1 MFKYLINDQ
10 EVTFNS
16 EEERL
21 KGIAEAEA
29 NDYSIELLEEPEFE
43 TSDAPDSAFSQIMQG
58 ELPEDFITDPA
69 ESADAVSETVA
80 QEDTELLLDDGS
92 TELPSGENY
101 NIDGKPV
108 TKKEYE
114 AYDAEVKADK
124 PLELTISEEDFTAN
138 EKKWEEEFKKGELPP
153 PPDWDLAGRTWTGL
167 KETTKEIGALA
178 TTLPSYL
185 NQFIGAVDRAVFM
198 DDAEK
203 EVFDS
208 LDPKV
213 RAAILNVRT
222 PGILGN
228 LPGSQ
233 NLANQGLLYYEEAS
247 KEIEKV
253 RSNMVQ
259 FETTIGEE
267 YARGNFVE
275 ATARTISDAIISL
288 PTMAQAMIPYVGIAS
303 IVLSQGSKANMEAQ
317 KEGKLLDLKTMAY
330 SGVIGASEGLLELV
344 SKKIGRGMFRSLTGK
359 SRPVIKQAVKDV
371 FLKVAKDYNKEGLSE
386 EGTFIIN
393 SIAEKI
399 YLGSEKEAIDYFK
412 EGLDTYLIGGMSGG
426 GVSSVGSSANVY
438 NQIIDG
444 RKIKAQLNETGY
456 TDLSNAYKTTEVPDG
471 LVNLSLNPSVQAFLN
486 KELDVK
492 LKKGDI
498 TVEESNNIKRNFADT
513 QGAAKA
519 VNASTISD
527 TNAGEA
533 VELLTERNKLER
545 EIKTIGDK
553 SLSGPQQLRVETINT
568 LINKLAGQG
577 VLEAKTKKADAILK
591 QLGGKGV
598 VEVGNEKQ
606 MAAKFDQINKEDQKL
621 HDDAQQKAIE
631 AGEKTFKVG
640 ETEFSVDSQYKSN
653 AQEFGGYGTYVPR
666 LDGTAEVIINKAVAF
681 EDGMVNTA
689 AHEVLHYA
697 LRETL
702 KSTVAQKKTGT
713 ALLDFVNSIEATE
726 DIKDNEFTRRLKQ
739 YKDDARITE
748 GDTQEEVL
756 TLLSE
761 AMLDGKLKFN
771 ENMSTK
777 LLDFGRRLLSSM
789 GFTSVKFNTGKDVF
803 NFIKDY
809 NRSIEKGKLDKGL
822 AGSLKKGIKGKLTD
836 STIKDQP
843 KKKQS
848 AKPSLTTNKVD
859 TALAALE
866 EAEALRDED
875 FDNPTLAA
883 NVEKAEA
890 AYDQALIE
898 AENLEE
904 DAAIETVEEATK
916 EKIVRPKAD
925 KTKRRYSLDADVKKE
940 IEPQIAEAQAL
951 NKELIAQE
959 KELNKKAIADIE
971 AIPDK
976 EVKRTEKDKRIAE
989 LKANPLRVSKSN
1001 ELNKLEREI
1010 SKELKTPIDKA
1021 VNLFTKLYYDKIS
1034 DNAKT
1039 AVTRDEFKESARA
1052 EITSITINEFK
1063 PKTINRQGESV
1074 VNDIEDIIF
1083 QRGGLRLRSLAER
1096 LGVVGKDQ
1104 GIARGA
1110 EALIKMADSS
1120 SDINFDKND
1129 KDSVRSEE
1137 KRKVSA
1143 LLASEARYNQAR
1155 EQVVDFWKENEGNT
1169 KVENFKKVPNLINNI
1184 LAEMFNVTE
1193 GTLTARSGN
1202 LNKADYAN
1210 AIKAF
1215 TEKQA
1220 VFTVKEG
1227 DTKKEVRVPVSEV
1240 STFQDGLN
1248 EKKSDNKDFSYKR
1261 EANESIAEALL
1272 RFLPQ
1277 TSADDYT
1284 YASGRK
1290 GRFSGKS
1297 TGLPKNLMGL
1307 AYKID
1312 GRKTTGIGNVERTA
1326 QKLTVEE
1333 IYDAIGAGF
1342 DADGNVVQKMGLSGK
1357 NKEGQTMLGLIKLLG
1372 RMVTNEISRTETDL
1386 DPMTKMDIA
1395 AGKNRMMFSLRKKK
1409 LVNALS
1415 SAAGVEVDISLSEK
1429 GVNNTRNLFKEIA
1442 SELGPKETVKYI
1454 VPLVSKGYGKLF
1466 YTKNG
1471 KPLFK
1476 PGRETPFKNR
1486 ADLFE
1491 ALGDEDF
1498 KKFQPRDREIEIE
1511 GENVILK
1518 ISFNQSA
1525 KNLEKFVNQIEG
1537 RKDFAKDQ
1545 RKGLNKIAK
1554 ILRSKLQEDF
1564 EGNKDAVA
1572 SVLQAMNSNV
1582 NALIRTAAIPELM
1595 ALEVNSTEYVYE
1607 HSKTASDTMVELA
1620 LLIFDSNTN
1629 INFDERFKEIME
1641 DFVVSII
1648 PASYDKVLNRVS
1660 RSNGPR
1666 EGDSKGDYTKPLI
1679 KSKNGIPARY
1689 TYSEFASKLIEEGM
1703 APMNL
1708 VPINKE
1714 ELKAH
1719 LNSVKSSKKLI
1730 DENTKLLPK
1739 NLRQEGI
1746 TNNQAI
1752 KNAENFDKAI
1762 TLGNSLDK
1770 PTRGISVWDFDDTLA
1785 TTKSN
1790 VLYTMPDGTKGKL
1803 DASRFAKEGDTFL
1816 ANGAEFDFSEFSKV
1830 MSGAKGPFFNKA
1842 VDRNK
1847 KFGNQDVYILTARPA
1862 NSANAIHEFLKG
1874 IGLDIPLANITGLAS
1889 SDPQAKANWVVGKFA
1904 EGYNDFYFAD
1914 DHVGNVAAVGDALS
1928 RLDDVRSKVELAK
1941 AVKYSKKIR
1950 REYST
1955 ILDKLRGGD
1964 VIEGNKVFSAEQQI
1978 DDVFDWVKSL
1988 DIPEKNQAKYKKAA
2002 LNFVAKSPTNFP
2014 VDAEI
2019 VGEAIRIAELKKLN
2033 VMDFSNPRD
2042 IIDKFAGEVKAK
2054 RLDPNKEKQFFN
2066 KKSLPEGVETFQIT
2080 TQRGGQQAVRRMLDT
2095 HWGEKTNPWCVT
2107 VQEKTYTEAEKKEL
2121 KINNP
2126 KYPIGTKD
2134 KMIGEEIMDKGV
2146 VIESANTA
2154 PTDFVGNLMPGWV
2167 EGPTTYAST
2176 NYLDQLIIDRETE
2189 QDFDEELAQAKAQ
2202 GYKVIEGS
2210 YDVDGDSFYVQMERN
2225 NDPKVNKVFKYT
2237 QYFKA
2242 IDPSLT
2248 QEEFN
2253 NGPAKGGTVYN
2264 PRIEATGP
2272 AELTSQSFQMWENYG
2287 KPINPDFVNEDT
2299 GAVEINDGGFEIAFK
2314 DGKLLALKNL
2324 GGTKQEWFDRMDHG
2338 TKDLA
2343 LKVPRDAKGKIIGNS
2358 TMMNTDSGRV
2368 FNKNYTIK
2376 YSKKIERE
2384 VDFLTNELSTKGE
2397 ALPGQSTNLD
2407 AQPKAV
2413 KDVINTLDVKS
2424 KVQQARVKSSL
2435 QLSKRFNEI
2444 IEEESG
2450 IEAFKEYQ
2458 SVKAAKKGAK
2468 KGKFKFFV
2476 PPSAEDFLGLLYT
2489 TLPKGKK
2496 GESAMAFYKEHLLD
2510 PYGKAVT
2517 GLRTGRITIAKN
2529 YKALKKELGIVPR
2542 ALKKNFKYE
2551 DENGNMKES
2560 LFTKEDAIRV
2570 YTWDAQGLD
2579 IPGLSNVDLP
2589 ILVNYVNS
2597 NPDLKAFADKLLG
2610 LNKNTEPKAPTES
2623 WPAGTITSDLLNTL
2637 NTDGRKQLL
2646 EVWQQNVDAIFTA
2659 TNLNKL
2665 EAAYG
2670 KPYVTALKDS
2680 LRRMRT
2686 GRNSTPT
2693 NNGVTDG
2700 IVRWL
2705 NAAVGNIM
2713 FLNRRSAVLQ
2723 LISFTNFINFE
2734 GNNLYQAGKAFANQ
2748 PQYWKDWVYLMNS
2761 DYLVDRRDG
2770 LKINVNEADIA
2781 TTAKENGFQGVL
2793 AKILQVGF
2801 IPTKMAD
2808 SAAIAT
2814 GGASFYRNRVNA
2826 LVKGGMSKAAAE
2838 KQAMQDFVATA
2849 EVSQQSSD
2857 PSKISK
2863 QQAEPI
2869 GRIILAFAN
2878 TPSQYARIIKRAAQ
2892 DLKNGRGDAKTHLSR
2907 IVYYGVL
2914 QNVVF
2919 NFLQQAMFAAMFG
2932 DDEDESEEDTAAKSA
2947 SNTKKAIKVANSMT
2961 DGILRGIGV
2970 AGAVVSVAKNLAI
2983 KLYERSQK
2991 TRNQNLAAT
3000 IKDEVMKIS
3009 PPISSKLS
3017 KAGKVG
3023 NAFEWGKK
3031 EIEFDEMSL
3040 KHPYVT
3046 AATNTVAALTG
3057 LPLDRAQGMA
3067 IDAVD
3072 IASDETETW
3081 MKPLIALGWPKWQL
3095 MSEEDTKAER
3105 EKAKERFKELEEQR
3119 DYDKLDPTEKRRK
3132 VLKDLSKK
3140 EQVDMLWNAGVSRTE
3155 IKGLSKEADRID
3167 KLMDIQNKE
3176 QFDKDME
3183 AISRGEGY
3191 RGSTVKDRQ
3200 DLKKKKRNTVRL
3212 WKKEGRF

>member
-1 MFKYLINDQ
+1 MKC
-10 EVTFNS
+10 
-16 EEERL
+16 L
-21 KGIAEAEA
+21 KVE
-29 NDYSIELLEEPEFE
+29 
-43 TSDAPDSAFSQIMQG
+43 
-58 ELPEDFITDPA
+58 EDFIQDPA

-114 AYDAEVKADK
+114 IYDAEVKADK

-167 KETTKEIGALA
+167 KEATKEVGVLA
-178 TTLPSYL
+178 TTLPTYL

-344 SKKIGRGMFRSLTGK
+344 SKKIGGGMFRSLTGK

-444 RKIKAQLNETGY
+444 RKIKAQLNETDY

-568 LINKLAGQG
+568 LINKLVGQG

-606 MAAKFDQINKEDQKL
+606 MAAKVDQINKEDQKL

-848 AKPSLTTNKVD
+848 ARPSLTTNKVD

-976 EVKRTEKDKRIAE
+976 EVKRTEKDRRIAE
-989 LKANPLRVSKSN
+989 LKTNPLRVSKSN

-1120 SDINFDKND
+1120 SDINFDEND

-1169 KVENFKKVPNLINNI
+1169 KVENFKKLPNLINNI

-1240 STFQDGLN
+1240 SAFQDGLN
-1248 EKKSDNKDFSYKR
+1248 EKKADNKDFSYKR

-1395 AGKNRMMFSLRKKK
+1395 AGKNRMMFSLKIERGLKQG
-1409 LVNALS
+1409 LGIEVNT
-1415 SAAGVEVDISLSEK
+1415 DLSE
-1429 GVNNTRNLFKEIA
+1429 GNLNNTRNLFKDISE
-1442 SELGPKETVKYI
+1442 ELGSQGTVDYL
-1454 VPLVSKGYGKLF
+1454 VPLISRGYGTY

-1471 KPLFK
+1471 KVFFE
-1476 PGRETPFKNR
+1476 PGRFSIFKNR
-1486 ADLFE
+1486 
-1491 ALGDEDF
+1491 EDF
-1498 KKFQPRDREIEIE
+1498 FSNIDIDDFKDFKSGDRKV
-1511 GENVILK
+1511 VINDTDITLK
-1518 ISFNQSA
+1518 INFDQNA
-1525 KNLEKFVNQIEG
+1525 KNLNKFADQITE
-1537 RKDFAKDQ
+1537 RQEFAKDQ

-1554 ILRSKLQEDF
+1554 ILKSKLEDDF

-1572 SVLQAMNSNV
+1572 SVLQTMNSNV
-1582 NALIRTAAIPELM
+1582 DGLIRTAAIPEFM
-1595 ALEVNSTEYVYE
+1595 FLETNETSYVYE
-1607 HSKTASDTMVELA
+1607 HSKTASDTLVELSQ
-1620 LLIFDSNTN
+1620 LIFSTDSKVD
-1629 INFDERFKEIME
+1629 FDKEFNEIMS

-1648 PASYDKVLNRVS
+1648 PKSYDNMLNEVFK
-1660 RSNGPR
+1660 SNGPR
-1666 EGDSKGDYTKPLI
+1666 EGDSKSNYAKPLI
-1679 KSKNGIPARY
+1679 KSKDGIPVRY
-1689 TYSEFASKLIEEGM
+1689 TDQAFTSLLLKNGM
-1703 APMNL
+1703 SPMNV
-1708 VPINKE
+1708 VPITKE
-1714 ELKAH
+1714 GLQDH
-1719 LNSVKSSKKLI
+1719 LSSVKSSKKLI
-1730 DENTKLLPK
+1730 KENTKLLPK

-1762 TLGNSLDK
+1762 NLGNSLDK

-1874 IGLDIPLANITGLAS
+1874 IGLDIPLSNITGLAS
-1889 SDPQAKANWVVGKFA
+1889 SDPQAKANWVVSKFA

-1950 REYST
+1950 REYSA
-1955 ILDKLRGGD
+1955 ILLKTRGDLVVGN
-1964 VIEGNKVFSAEQQI
+1964 VLSSPEGQI
-1978 DDVFDWVKSL
+1978 DAVFDWAKTL
-1988 DIPEKNQAKYKKAA
+1988 DIPEKNIAKYKRAA
-2002 LNFVAKSPTNFP
+2002 LNFIAKSDTNFP
-2014 VDAEI
+2014 MDIEI
-2019 VGEAIRIAELKKLN
+2019 VDQAMRIVEAKKLDA
-2033 VMDFSNPRD
+2033 MSFTNPRD
-2042 IIDKFAGEVKAK
+2042 IIEDFADGIKER

-2066 KKSLPEGVETFQIT
+2066 KKSLPEGVETFQIMPT
-2080 TQRGGQQAVRRMLDT
+2080 RRGQRAVRRMLDT
-2095 HWGEKTNPWCVT
+2095 HWGKKTNPWCVT
-2107 VQEKTYTEAEKKEL
+2107 VQKNEYTPAEKKER
-2121 KINNP
+2121 KENP
-2126 KYPIGTKD
+2126 PGIAIGT
-2134 KMIGEEIMDKGV
+2134 EIAIKYEAIINAGV
-2146 VIESANTA
+2146 VESYITFDNLGNRVEDVMF
-2154 PTDFVGNLMPGWV
+2154 DFIGNLKPGWV
-2167 EGPTTYAST
+2167 AGKADHDST
-2176 NYLDQLIIDRETE
+2176 NPDDKLIIDRDLEE
-2189 QDFDEELAQAKAQ
+2189 DFNEELAQAKAQ
-2202 GYKVIEGS
+2202 GWEEVNGS
-2210 YDVDGDSFYVQMERN
+2210 YDNSMGNFWIQLQRN
-2225 NDPKVNKVFKYT
+2225 NDPEVNKVHKYVSYYKTKNPNMT
-2237 QYFKA
+2237 QK
-2242 IDPSLT
+2242 
-2248 QEEFN
+2248 EFD
-2253 NGPAKGGTVYN
+2253 NGPAKGGAVKN
-2264 PRIEATGP
+2264 PEIYATGP
-2272 AELTSQSFQMWENYG
+2272 IELTSGSFNMWENYG
-2287 KPINPDFVNEDT
+2287 KPLFTENVNEDT
-2299 GAVEINDGGFEIAFK
+2299 GAVEIDDGGFEIAFK

-2324 GGTKQEWFDRMDHG
+2324 GGSKQQWFDRMDKG

-2343 LKVPRDAKGKIIGNS
+2343 LKVPRNAQGKIDGKS

-2368 FNKNYTIK
+2368 FSRNYTTK
-2376 YSKKIERE
+2376 YSKRLDKEIN
-2384 VDFLTNELSTKGE
+2384 FLTNELSTKGE

-2424 KVQQARVKSSL
+2424 KVQQARVKFSL
-2435 QLSKRFNEI
+2435 DLNKRFNQI
-2444 IEEESG
+2444 IEEDTG

-2468 KGKFKFFV
+2468 KGKFKFFI

-2542 ALKKNFKYE
+2542 TLKKNFKYE

-2610 LNKNTEPKAPTES
+2610 LNKNTEPKAPAES

-2646 EVWQQNVDAIFTA
+2646 EVWQQNVDAIFTP

-2801 IPTKMAD
+2801 TPTKYAD
-2808 SAAIAT
+2808 SVAIAT

-2932 DDEDESEEDTAAKSA
+2932 DDEDESEEATAAKSVN
-2947 SNTKKAIKVANSMT
+2947 NTKKAIKVANSMT

-3105 EKAKERFKELEEQR
+3105 EEAKERFKGLKEDKE
-3119 DYDKLDPTEKRRK
+3119 YDQLNPTEKRRK
-3132 VLKDLSKK
+3132 ALKDLSKK

-3167 KLMDIQNKE
+3167 KLMDIQNKK

-3183 AISRGEGY
+3183 AISRGEEIGEP
-3191 RGSTVKDRQ
+3191 VKIEKPKKE
-3200 DLKKKKRNTVRL
+3200 KKKYSPAMEKRRKVLKDLSKQEQVDSL
-3212 WKKEGRF
+3212 WNRGLSKSEIRELTSEESRINKIIELQNKKRKNSLK

>member
-1 MFKYLINDQ
+1 MSKYVYIIGEETVEFDTEQ
-10 EVTFNS
+10 EMLEQVALA
-16 EEERL
+16 EE
-21 KGIAEAEA
+21 KGLYVEPVSDPEDGDTAEVSKA
-29 NDYSIELLEEPEFE
+29 PE
-43 TSDAPDSAFSQIMQG
+43 SAFSQVISG
-58 ELPEDFITDPA
+58 EVPEVEEDFTQDPV
-69 ESADAVSETVA
+69 ESADAVSKTVA

-92 TELPSGENY
+92 TELPSGEDY
-101 NIDGKPV
+101 SIDGKPV

-114 AYDAEVKADK
+114 IYDAEVKADK
-124 PLELTISEEDFTAN
+124 PLELTLSEEDFTAN

-178 TTLPSYL
+178 TTLPTYL

-317 KEGKLLDLKTMAY
+317 EEGKLLDLKTMAY

-344 SKKIGRGMFRSLTGK
+344 SKKIGGGMFRSLTGK

-444 RKIKAQLNETGY
+444 RKIKAQLNETDY

-498 TVEESNNIKRNFADT
+498 TIEESNNIKRNFADT

-533 VELLTERNKLER
+533 VELLTEKTRLEAD
-545 EIKTIGDK
+545 IKTIGDK
-553 SLSGPQQLRVETINT
+553 SLSGPQQLRVDTIKT
-568 LINKLAGQG
+568 LLKKLAGQG
-577 VLEAKTKKADAILK
+577 VLDAKTKKADAILK

-713 ALLDFVNSIEATE
+713 ALLDFVNSIETTE

-771 ENMSTK
+771 ETMSTK

-789 GFTSVKFNTGKDVF
+789 GFASVEFNTGKDVF

-809 NRSIEKGKLDKGL
+809 NRSINKGKLDKGL
-822 AGSLKKGIKGKLTD
+822 AGSLKKGIKGRLTD

-848 AKPSLTTNKVD
+848 VKPSLITNKVD

-904 DAAIETVEEATK
+904 DAAVDVAEEATK

-989 LKANPLRVSKSN
+989 LKTNPLRVSKSN

-1096 LGVVGKDQ
+1096 LGVVGRDQ
-1104 GIARGA
+1104 GVARGA

-1120 SDINFDKND
+1120 SDINFDEND
-1129 KDSVRSEE
+1129 KDSVKSEE

-1184 LAEMFNVTE
+1184 LSEMFNVTE

-1240 STFQDGLN
+1240 SAFQDGLN
-1248 EKKSDNKDFSYKR
+1248 EKKADNKDFSYKR

-1307 AYKID
+1307 AYKIE

-1326 QKLTVEE
+1326 QKLTIEE

-1357 NKEGQTMLGLIKLLG
+1357 NKEGQTMIGLIKLLG

-1395 AGKNRMMFSLRKKK
+1395 AGKNRQMFSKRKKK

-1415 SAAGVEVDISLSEK
+1415 SALGVDVDISLSEK
-1429 GVNNTRNLFKEIA
+1429 AVNNTRNLFKEIGN
-1442 SELGPKETVKYI
+1442 ELGPKETVKYI

-1491 ALGDEDF
+1491 VLGDEDF

-1525 KNLEKFVNQIEG
+1525 KNLEKFVNQIES

-1595 ALEVNSTEYVYE
+1595 ALEVNSTEYIYE

-1641 DFVVSII
+1641 DFIVSII
-1648 PASYDKVLNRVS
+1648 PAPYDKALNEVS

-1666 EGDSKGDYTKPLI
+1666 QGDSKGDYTKPLI

-1689 TYSEFASKLIEEGM
+1689 TYSEFVSKLIEKGL

-1719 LNSVKSSKKLI
+1719 FNSVKSSKKLI

-1752 KNAENFDKAI
+1752 ENAENFDKAI
-1762 TLGNSLDK
+1762 NLGNSLDK
-1770 PTRGISVWDFDDTLA
+1770 PTKGISVWDFDDTLA

-1830 MSGAKGPFFNKA
+1830 MNGDKGPFFNKA
-1842 VDRNK
+1842 VDRNR
-1847 KFGNQDVYILTARPA
+1847 KFGNKDVYILTARPA

-1941 AVKYSKKIR
+1941 AAKYSKKIR
-1950 REYST
+1950 REYSA
-1955 ILDKLRGGD
+1955 ILLKTRGDLVVGN
-1964 VIEGNKVFSAEQQI
+1964 VLSSPEGQI
-1978 DDVFDWVKSL
+1978 NAVFDWAKTL
-1988 DIPEKNQAKYKKAA
+1988 DIPEKNIAKYKRAA
-2002 LNFVAKSPTNFP
+2002 LNFIAKSDTNFP
-2014 VDAEI
+2014 MDIEI
-2019 VGEAIRIAELKKLN
+2019 VDQAMKIVEAKKLDA
-2033 VMDFSNPRD
+2033 MSFANPRT
-2042 IIDKFAGEVKAK
+2042 IIDEFADGVKEK

-2066 KKSLPEGVETFQIT
+2066 KKSLPEGVETFEIMPSPA
-2080 TQRGGQQAVRRMLDT
+2080 GQKAVRRMVDT

-2107 VQEKTYTEAEKKEL
+2107 AQEATYTAAEEKQRKE
-2121 KINNP
+2121 NNP
-2126 KYPIGTKD
+2126 RFPIGVIDQVLREVLIENGVTNYEAHPLDKD
-2134 KMIGEEIMDKGV
+2134 SDYQ
-2146 VIESANTA
+2146 
-2154 PTDFVGNLMPGWV
+2154 DFLGNLKPGWIEV
-2167 EGPTTYAST
+2167 ERKDAIRPFNEDDIIMLDADNQKDYDEFLAMYTKMGYRIVEDLTYEGQPEFLFRMHR
-2176 NYLDQLIIDRETE
+2176 NDNPET
-2189 QDFDEELAQAKAQ
+2189 D
-2202 GYKVIEGS
+2202 KVIKTTRV
-2210 YDVDGDSFYVQMERN
+2210 YQLK
-2225 NDPKVNKVFKYT
+2225 DPNMT
-2237 QYFKA
+2237 L
-2242 IDPSLT
+2242 D
-2248 QEEFN
+2248 EFMK
-2253 NGPAKGGTVYN
+2253 GPAKGGTVFN
-2264 PRIEATGP
+2264 PEIEPTGP
-2272 AELTSQSFQMWENYG
+2272 AELSGQSSALWKDYA
-2287 KPINPDFVNEDT
+2287 VNTTDA
-2299 GAVEINDGGFEIAFK
+2299 GYEIAFK
-2314 DGKLLALKNL
+2314 DGKLLGLKNL
-2324 GGTKQEWFDRMDHG
+2324 GGLKQQWFDRMDNA

-2343 LKVPRDAKGKIIGNS
+2343 LKVPRDGYGKINGAS
-2358 TMMNTDSGRV
+2358 TMMKTDTGRV
-2368 FNKNYTIK
+2368 YSAVTPKAK
-2376 YSKKIERE
+2376 YSKRLDKEIN
-2384 VDFLTNELSTKGE
+2384 FLTNELSTKGE
-2397 ALPGQSTNLD
+2397 ALQGQSTNLE
-2407 AQPKAV
+2407 AQLKAV
-2413 KDVINTLDVKS
+2413 KDVINTLDIKS

-2542 ALKKNFKYE
+2542 TLKKNFKYE

-2570 YTWDAQGLD
+2570 YTWDAQGFD

-2610 LNKNTEPKAPTES
+2610 LNKNVDPKAPTES

-2646 EVWQQNVDAIFTA
+2646 EVWQQNVDAIFTS

-2793 AKILQVGF
+2793 AKILQLGF

-2826 LVKGGMSKAAAE
+2826 LIKGGMSKAAAE
-2838 KQAMQDFVATA
+2838 KQAMQDFITTA

-2907 IVYYGVL
+2907 IVYYGAL

-2919 NFLQQAMFAAMFG
+2919 NFLQQAMFAAMMG

-2947 SNTKKAIKVANSMT
+2947 NKTKKAIKVANSMT

-3095 MSEEDTKAER
+3095 MSEEATEKER
-3105 EKAKERFKELEEQR
+3105 EEKKERFKDLEKDKEFQKLNPLEQ
-3119 DYDKLDPTEKRRK
+3119 RRK
-3132 VLKDLSKK
+3132 VLKDLKK
-3140 EQVDMLWNAGVSRTE
+3140 DQQIDSLWNM
-3155 IKGLSKEADRID
+3155 GLSKTEIR
-3167 KLMDIQNKE
+3167 K
-3176 QFDKDME
+3176 
-3183 AISRGEGY
+3183 
-3191 RGSTVKDRQ
+3191 
-3200 DLKKKKRNTVRL
+3200 LKKEDDRVDKIISLQDKRDFFKDL
-3212 WKKEGRF
+3212 EAEESQKEKRKNSLK

>member
-29 NDYSIELLEEPEFE
+29 NDYSIELLEEPEFK
-43 TSDAPDSAFSQIMQG
+43 TSDAPESAFSQVISG
-58 ELPEDFITDPA
+58 EVPEVEEDFIQDPA
-69 ESADAVSETVA
+69 KSADAVSETVA
-80 QEDTELLLDDGS
+80 QKDTELLSDDGS

-114 AYDAEVKADK
+114 TYDAEVKADK
-124 PLELTISEEDFTAN
+124 PLELTLSAEEMEANDEYWEKREKSLLMQQAAEMEFSEKLKVDWYKGNLTLGEMLSSIPETLYTFGAAPQNFIADTFDIPSLKATPDTFKEAYNIENSVLNYYIEEQEKLGEVQAAYNEANYSTTGISANFSKGNYEDGFKQLASGLIESAPVSLAMMAGGAVATTGQLVAGSTVAFTGPELRKQREENPEQSELATMAKSLGLAAAESVFSSVGTGTIGKVYKDIILKEGT
-138 EKKWEEEFKKGELPP
+138 KKG
-153 PPDWDLAGRTWTGL
+153 
-167 KETTKEIGALA
+167 
-178 TTLPSYL
+178 S
-185 NQFIGAVDRAVFM
+185 
-198 DDAEK
+198 
-203 EVFDS
+203 
-208 LDPKV
+208 
-213 RAAILNVRT
+213 
-222 PGILGN
+222 
-228 LPGSQ
+228 
-233 NLANQGLLYYEEAS
+233 
-247 KEIEKV
+247 
-253 RSNMVQ
+253 
-259 FETTIGEE
+259 
-267 YARGNFVE
+267 
-275 ATARTISDAIISL
+275 
-288 PTMAQAMIPYVGIAS
+288 
-303 IVLSQGSKANMEAQ
+303 
-317 KEGKLLDLKTMAY
+317 
-330 SGVIGASEGLLELV
+330 VI
-344 SKKIGRGMFRSLTGK
+344 
-359 SRPVIKQAVKDV
+359 
-371 FLKVAKDYNKEGLSE
+371 
-386 EGTFIIN
+386 
-393 SIAEKI
+393 
-399 YLGSEKEAIDYFK
+399 FK
-412 EGLDTYLIGGMSGG
+412 EGLVKMYQTALTKYGAPISMVGEGVEEVATTITQNMINGKDPFENVTDSFIQGIGGGFAFGAPINAAKLTGALNEGVTDFKIKKQLNNSDFNNVIEAFTPGG
-426 GVSSVGSSANVY
+426 EINSSVINISQVNGSLEAINRKADKEVINGNITQDQANAV
-438 NQIIDG
+438 
-444 RKIKAQLNETGY
+444 KK
-456 TDLSNAYKTTEVPDG
+456 NAAV
-471 LVNLSLNPSVQAFLN
+471 
-486 KELDVK
+486 
-492 LKKGDI
+492 I
-498 TVEESNNIKRNFADT
+498 
-513 QGAAKA
+513 QGAA
-519 VNASTISD
+519 ASVERSNVSEAD
-527 TNAGEA
+527 KSEA
-533 VELLTERNKLER
+533 VELLTERNNLKR
-545 EIKTIGDK
+545 EIDAIGDK
-553 SLSGPQQLRVETINT
+553 TLAGPQELRLNT
-568 LINKLAGQG
+568 VNELLGKL
-577 VLEAKTKKADAILK
+577 VR
-591 QLGGKGV
+591 KG
-598 VEVGNEKQ
+598 
-606 MAAKFDQINKEDQKL
+606 
-621 HDDAQQKAIE
+621 
-631 AGEKTFKVG
+631 AGEKAAISTASAKKIITELGNAKFTEAKNRGEIDARLDEINNEDPDAPDIKYDNQYGLIIERANG
-640 ETEFSVDSQYKSN
+640 ETEI
-653 AQEFGGYGTYVPR
+653 
-666 LDGTAEVIINKAVAF
+666 IINQEETFK
-681 EDGMVNTA
+681 DGIINTA
-689 AHEVLHYA
+689 AHEVLHFA
-697 LRETL
+697 LQNTL
-702 KSTVAQKKTGT
+702 KSS
-713 ALLDFVNSIEATE
+713 LTE
-726 DIKDNEFTRRLKQ
+726 DTQIKVGDALIDFLETIE
-739 YKDDARITE
+739 KDTNLGAFENRFLDYIDAFKKGDIKRGDLAEEAIT
-748 GDTQEEVL
+748 V
-756 TLLSE
+756 LSE
-761 AMLDGKLKFN
+761 AMLNGQVKYTETLG
-771 ENMSTK
+771 TK
-777 LLDFGRRLLSSM
+777 LMDFGRRLASAL
-789 GFTSVKFNTGKDVF
+789 GYKAKFNTGQDVF
-803 NFIKDY
+803 NFIRDY
-809 NRSIEKGKLDKGL
+809 NNSIKKGGKLSKGL
-822 AGSLKKGIKGKLTD
+822 KKSLKEGVKGKLTK
-836 STIKDQP
+836 TETAKTN
-843 KKKQS
+843 KKQS
-848 AKPSLTTNKVD
+848 VKPSLTTNKVD

-904 DAAIETVEEATK
+904 DTATEATEETPK

-925 KTKRRYSLDADVKKE
+925 KTKRRYSLDTDVKKE

-989 LKANPLRVSKSN
+989 LKTNPLRVSKSN

-1120 SDINFDKND
+1120 SNINFDEND
-1129 KDSVRSEE
+1129 KDSVKSEE

-1240 STFQDGLN
+1240 SAFQDGLN
-1248 EKKSDNKDFSYKR
+1248 EKKADNKDFSYKR

-1395 AGKNRMMFSLRKKK
+1395 AGKNRMMFSLKIERGLKKG
-1409 LVNALS
+1409 LGIEVNT
-1415 SAAGVEVDISLSEK
+1415 DLSE
-1429 GVNNTRNLFKEIA
+1429 GNLNNTRNLFKDISE
-1442 SELGPKETVKYI
+1442 ELGSQGTVDYL
-1454 VPLVSKGYGKLF
+1454 VPLISRGYGTY

-1471 KPLFK
+1471 KVFFE
-1476 PGRETPFKNR
+1476 PGRFSIFKNR
-1486 ADLFE
+1486 
-1491 ALGDEDF
+1491 EDF
-1498 KKFQPRDREIEIE
+1498 FSNIDIDDFKDFKSGDRKV
-1511 GENVILK
+1511 VINDTGVTLK
-1518 ISFNQSA
+1518 INFDQNA
-1525 KNLEKFVNQIEG
+1525 KNLNKFADQITE
-1537 RKDFAKDQ
+1537 RQEFAKDQ

-1554 ILRSKLQEDF
+1554 ILKSKLEDDF

-1572 SVLQAMNSNV
+1572 SVLQTMNSNV
-1582 NALIRTAAIPELM
+1582 DGLIRTAAIPEFM
-1595 ALEVNSTEYVYE
+1595 FLETNETSYVYE
-1607 HSKTASDTMVELA
+1607 HSKTASDTLVELSQ
-1620 LLIFDSNTN
+1620 LIFSTDSK
-1629 INFDERFKEIME
+1629 IDFDKEFNEIMS

-1648 PASYDKVLNRVS
+1648 PKSYDNMLNEVFK
-1660 RSNGPR
+1660 SNGPR
-1666 EGDSKGDYTKPLI
+1666 EGDSKSNYAKPLI
-1679 KSKNGIPARY
+1679 KSKDGIPVRY
-1689 TYSEFASKLIEEGM
+1689 TDQAFTSLLLKNGM
-1703 APMNL
+1703 APMNV
-1708 VPINKE
+1708 VPITKE
-1714 ELKAH
+1714 GLQDH
-1719 LNSVKSSKKLI
+1719 LSSVKSSKKLI
-1730 DENTKLLPK
+1730 KENTKLLPK

-1762 TLGNSLDK
+1762 ALGNSLDQEN
-1770 PTRGISVWDFDDTLA
+1770 RGISVWDFDDTLA

-1790 VLYTMPDGTKGKL
+1790 VLYTMPDGTTGKI
-1803 DASRFAKEGDTFL
+1803 DAAQFAKEGDAML
-1816 ANGAEFDFSEFSKV
+1816 ASGAEFDFSEFSKV
-1830 MSGAKGPFFNKA
+1830 VKGAKGPFFEKA
-1842 VDRNK
+1842 MARNK
-1847 KFGNQDVYILTARPA
+1847 KFGNENVFILTARPA
-1862 NSANAIHEFLKG
+1862 NSALAIHEFLKG
-1874 IGLDIPLANITGLAS
+1874 IGLDIPLANITGLAN
-1889 SDPQAKANWVVGKFA
+1889 SDPQAKANWVLSKFA

-1914 DHVGNVAAVGDALS
+1914 DHIGNV
-1928 RLDDVRSKVELAK
+1928 K
-1941 AVKYSKKIR
+1941 AVK
-1950 REYST
+1950 
-1955 ILDKLRGGD
+1955 
-1964 VIEGNKVFSAEQQI
+1964 
-1978 DDVFDWVKSL
+1978 
-1988 DIPEKNQAKYKKAA
+1988 
-2002 LNFVAKSPTNFP
+2002 
-2014 VDAEI
+2014 
-2019 VGEAIRIAELKKLN
+2019 
-2033 VMDFSNPRD
+2033 
-2042 IIDKFAGEVKAK
+2042 EV
-2054 RLDPNKEKQFFN
+2054 
-2066 KKSLPEGVETFQIT
+2066 
-2080 TQRGGQQAVRRMLDT
+2080 
-2095 HWGEKTNPWCVT
+2095 
-2107 VQEKTYTEAEKKEL
+2107 
-2121 KINNP
+2121 
-2126 KYPIGTKD
+2126 
-2134 KMIGEEIMDKGV
+2134 
-2146 VIESANTA
+2146 
-2154 PTDFVGNLMPGWV
+2154 
-2167 EGPTTYAST
+2167 
-2176 NYLDQLIIDRETE
+2176 
-2189 QDFDEELAQAKAQ
+2189 
-2202 GYKVIEGS
+2202 
-2210 YDVDGDSFYVQMERN
+2210 
-2225 NDPKVNKVFKYT
+2225 
-2237 QYFKA
+2237 
-2242 IDPSLT
+2242 
-2248 QEEFN
+2248 
-2253 NGPAKGGTVYN
+2253 
-2264 PRIEATGP
+2264 
-2272 AELTSQSFQMWENYG
+2272 
-2287 KPINPDFVNEDT
+2287 
-2299 GAVEINDGGFEIAFK
+2299 
-2314 DGKLLALKNL
+2314 
-2324 GGTKQEWFDRMDHG
+2324 
-2338 TKDLA
+2338 
-2343 LKVPRDAKGKIIGNS
+2343 
-2358 TMMNTDSGRV
+2358 
-2368 FNKNYTIK
+2368 
-2376 YSKKIERE
+2376 
-2384 VDFLTNELSTKGE
+2384 LS
-2397 ALPGQSTNLD
+2397 
-2407 AQPKAV
+2407 V
-2413 KDVINTLDVKS
+2413 LDVKS

-2542 ALKKNFKYE
+2542 TLKKNFKYE

-2646 EVWQQNVDAIFTA
+2646 EVWQQNVDAIFTS

-2781 TTAKENGFQGVL
+2781 TTAKESGFQGVL

-2826 LVKGGMSKAAAE
+2826 LIKGGMSKAAAE

-2914 QNVVF
+2914 QNLVF
-2919 NFLQQAMFAAMFG
+2919 NFLQQAMFTAMMG
-2932 DDEDESEEDTAAKSA
+2932 DEDEEELTEKQEA
-2947 SNTKKAIKVANSMT
+2947 SQNKKMFKTANSMT

-2970 AGAVVSVAKNLAI
+2970 AGAIVSVAKNLAI

-3105 EKAKERFKELEEQR
+3105 EEAKERFKGLEE
-3119 DYDKLDPTEKRRK
+3119 DKEYDQLNPTEKRRK
-3132 VLKDLSKK
+3132 ALKDLSKK
-3140 EQVDMLWNAGVSRTE
+3140 DQVDMLWNAGVSRTE

-3183 AISRGEGY
+3183 AISRGEEIGEP
-3191 RGSTVKDRQ
+3191 VKIEKPKKE
-3200 DLKKKKRNTVRL
+3200 KKKYSPAMEKRRKVLKDLSKQEQVDSL
-3212 WKKEGRF
+3212 WNRGLSKSEIRELTSEESRINKIIELQNKKRKNSLK

>member
-29 NDYSIELLEEPEFE
+29 NGYSIELLEEPEFE
-43 TSDAPDSAFSQIMQG
+43 TSDAPKSAFSQIMQG
-58 ELPEDFITDPA
+58 ESPEDFITDPA

-108 TKKEYE
+108 TKKEFE
-114 AYDAEVKADK
+114 TYDAEVKADK
-124 PLELTISEEDFTAN
+124 PLELTLSKEDYEFNQGIQKKLN
-138 EKKWEEEFKKGELPP
+138 ETPP
-153 PPDWDLAGRTWTGL
+153 PPEWDFWSETGTKIQAATTRSLGKLARIPIFL
-167 KETTKEIGALA
+167 KEMQFAYSKAFLSEEEQARIDAL
-178 TTLPSYL
+178 P
-185 NQFIGAVDRAVFM
+185 
-198 DDAEK
+198 
-203 EVFDS
+203 
-208 LDPKV
+208 PKV
-213 RAAILNVRT
+213 QQAMALMSGGGSFSSASMVKAAT
-222 PGILGN
+222 M
-228 LPGSQ
+228 
-233 NLANQGLLYYEEAS
+233 GLEKYEESVIKA
-247 KEIEKV
+247 KKIEETLTE
-253 RSNMVQ
+253 
-259 FETTIGEE
+259 FDTTIVDQ
-267 YARGNFVE
+267 YAAGNFTE
-275 ATARTISDAIISL
+275 ATVRTISDALGSIPSVV
-288 PTMAQAMIPYVGIAS
+288 QAMIPYVGIAS
-303 IVLSQGSKANMEAQ
+303 IVVGEAAGASGEVQ
-317 KEGKLLDLKTMAY
+317 EEGEGISAKTMGY
-330 SGVIGASEGLLELV
+330 SLVRGASEGLLELTT
-344 SKKIGRGMFRSLTGK
+344 KKIGKGLFKSLTGK
-359 SRPVIKQAVKDV
+359 PKDIVVKE
-371 FLKVAKDYNKEGLSE
+371 LKDIALGVGKEYGQEGLSE
-386 EGTFIIN
+386 SATLTINTAADLLILGREDAFDGYLEELGDTFLVG
-393 SIAEKI
+393 AAM
-399 YLGSEKEAIDYFK
+399 G
-412 EGLDTYLIGGMSGG
+412 GGMSGSG
-426 GVSSVGSSANVY
+426 AGISIVKQGIQAK
-438 NQIIDG
+438 
-444 RKIKAQLNETGY
+444 KINKQLKETGY
-456 TDLSNAYKTTEVPDG
+456 KNLIDAYRTTEVPDA
-471 LVNLSLNPSVQAFLN
+471 LVNLSLNPAVQSFLN
-486 KELDVK
+486 KDLDNKVK
-492 LKKGDI
+492 SGDI
-498 TVEESNNIKRNFADT
+498 TTEESDNIKRNFADM

-533 VELLTERNKLER
+533 VELLTEKTRLEAD
-545 EIKTIGDK
+545 IKTIGDK
-553 SLSGPQQLRVETINT
+553 SLSGPQQLRVDTIKT
-568 LINKLAGQG
+568 LLDKLAGQG

-598 VEVGNEKQ
+598 VEVSNEKQ

-653 AQEFGGYGTYVPR
+653 AKEFGGYGTYVPR

-702 KSTVAQKKTGT
+702 KSTVAQKKTGA
-713 ALLDFVNSIEATE
+713 ALLNYVKGLQVTE
-726 DIKDNEFTRRLKQ
+726 NINDEFRTRLKQ
-739 YKDDARITE
+739 YKDASFIKEADQ
-748 GDTQEEVL
+748 QEEVL

-771 ENMSTK
+771 ENTSAK

-789 GFTSVKFNTGKDVF
+789 GFASVKFNTGKDVF

-925 KTKRRYSLDADVKKE
+925 KTKRRYSLDANVKKE
-940 IEPQIAEAQAL
+940 IEPQIAKAQAL
-951 NKELIAQE
+951 NKELIVQE

-1120 SDINFDKND
+1120 SDINFDEND

-1169 KVENFKKVPNLINNI
+1169 KVENFKKLPNLINNI

-1240 STFQDGLN
+1240 SAFQDGLN
-1248 EKKSDNKDFSYKR
+1248 EKKADNKDFSYKR
-1261 EANESIAEALL
+1261 EVNESIAEALL

-1395 AGKNRMMFSLRKKK
+1395 AGKNRMMFSLKIERGLKQG
-1409 LVNALS
+1409 LGIEVNT
-1415 SAAGVEVDISLSEK
+1415 DLSE
-1429 GVNNTRNLFKEIA
+1429 GNLNNTRNLFKDISE
-1442 SELGPKETVKYI
+1442 ELGSQGTVDYL
-1454 VPLVSKGYGKLF
+1454 VPLISRGYGTY

-1471 KPLFK
+1471 KVFFE
-1476 PGRETPFKNR
+1476 PGRFSIFKNR
-1486 ADLFE
+1486 
-1491 ALGDEDF
+1491 EDF
-1498 KKFQPRDREIEIE
+1498 FSSIDIDDFKDFKSGDRKV
-1511 GENVILK
+1511 VINDTDVTLK
-1518 ISFNQSA
+1518 INFDQNA
-1525 KNLEKFVNQIEG
+1525 KNLNKFADQITE
-1537 RKDFAKDQ
+1537 RQEFAKDQ

-1554 ILRSKLQEDF
+1554 ILKSKLEEDF

-1572 SVLQAMNSNV
+1572 SVLQTMNSNV
-1582 NALIRTAAIPELM
+1582 DGLIRTAAIPKFM
-1595 ALEVNSTEYVYE
+1595 FLETNETSYVYE
-1607 HSKTASDTMVELA
+1607 HSKTASDTLVELSQ
-1620 LLIFDSNTN
+1620 LIFSTDSKVD
-1629 INFDERFKEIME
+1629 FDKEFNEIMS

-1648 PASYDKVLNRVS
+1648 PKSYDNMLNEVFK
-1660 RSNGPR
+1660 SNGPR
-1666 EGDSKGDYTKPLI
+1666 EGDSKSNYAKPLI
-1679 KSKNGIPARY
+1679 KSKDGIPVRY
-1689 TYSEFASKLIEEGM
+1689 TDQAFTSLLLKNGM
-1703 APMNL
+1703 APMNV
-1708 VPINKE
+1708 VPITKE
-1714 ELKAH
+1714 GLQDH
-1719 LNSVKSSKKLI
+1719 LSSVKSSKKLI
-1730 DENTKLLPK
+1730 KENTKLLPK

-1762 TLGNSLDK
+1762 ALGNSLDQEN
-1770 PTRGISVWDFDDTLA
+1770 RGISVWDFDDTLA

-1790 VLYTMPDGTKGKL
+1790 VLYTMPDGTTGKI
-1803 DASRFAKEGDTFL
+1803 DAAQFAKEGDAML
-1816 ANGAEFDFSEFSKV
+1816 ASGAEFDFSEFSKV
-1830 MSGAKGPFFNKA
+1830 VKGAKGPFFEKA
-1842 VDRNK
+1842 MARNK
-1847 KFGNQDVYILTARPA
+1847 KFGNENVFILTARPA
-1862 NSANAIHEFLKG
+1862 NSALAIHEFLKG
-1874 IGLDIPLANITGLAS
+1874 IGLDIPLANITGLAN
-1889 SDPQAKANWVVGKFA
+1889 SDPQAKANWVLSKFA

-1914 DHVGNVAAVGDALS
+1914 DHIGNV
-1928 RLDDVRSKVELAK
+1928 K
-1941 AVKYSKKIR
+1941 AVK
-1950 REYST
+1950 
-1955 ILDKLRGGD
+1955 
-1964 VIEGNKVFSAEQQI
+1964 
-1978 DDVFDWVKSL
+1978 
-1988 DIPEKNQAKYKKAA
+1988 
-2002 LNFVAKSPTNFP
+2002 
-2014 VDAEI
+2014 
-2019 VGEAIRIAELKKLN
+2019 
-2033 VMDFSNPRD
+2033 
-2042 IIDKFAGEVKAK
+2042 EV
-2054 RLDPNKEKQFFN
+2054 
-2066 KKSLPEGVETFQIT
+2066 
-2080 TQRGGQQAVRRMLDT
+2080 
-2095 HWGEKTNPWCVT
+2095 
-2107 VQEKTYTEAEKKEL
+2107 
-2121 KINNP
+2121 
-2126 KYPIGTKD
+2126 
-2134 KMIGEEIMDKGV
+2134 
-2146 VIESANTA
+2146 
-2154 PTDFVGNLMPGWV
+2154 
-2167 EGPTTYAST
+2167 
-2176 NYLDQLIIDRETE
+2176 
-2189 QDFDEELAQAKAQ
+2189 
-2202 GYKVIEGS
+2202 
-2210 YDVDGDSFYVQMERN
+2210 
-2225 NDPKVNKVFKYT
+2225 
-2237 QYFKA
+2237 
-2242 IDPSLT
+2242 
-2248 QEEFN
+2248 
-2253 NGPAKGGTVYN
+2253 
-2264 PRIEATGP
+2264 
-2272 AELTSQSFQMWENYG
+2272 
-2287 KPINPDFVNEDT
+2287 
-2299 GAVEINDGGFEIAFK
+2299 
-2314 DGKLLALKNL
+2314 
-2324 GGTKQEWFDRMDHG
+2324 
-2338 TKDLA
+2338 
-2343 LKVPRDAKGKIIGNS
+2343 
-2358 TMMNTDSGRV
+2358 
-2368 FNKNYTIK
+2368 
-2376 YSKKIERE
+2376 
-2384 VDFLTNELSTKGE
+2384 LS
-2397 ALPGQSTNLD
+2397 
-2407 AQPKAV
+2407 V
-2413 KDVINTLDVKS
+2413 LDVKS

-2542 ALKKNFKYE
+2542 TLKKNFKYE

-2646 EVWQQNVDAIFTA
+2646 EVWQQNVDAIFTP

-2932 DDEDESEEDTAAKSA
+2932 DDEDESEEATAAKST

-3105 EKAKERFKELEEQR
+3105 EEAKERFKGLKEDKE
-3119 DYDKLDPTEKRRK
+3119 YDQLNPTEKRRK
-3132 VLKDLSKK
+3132 ALKDLSKK

-3167 KLMDIQNKE
+3167 KLMDIQNKK

-3183 AISRGEGY
+3183 AISRGEEIGEPVKIEKPKKEKNKY
-3191 RGSTVKDRQ
+3191 SKAMQARMKVLKDLSKAEQVDFLWNAGVTKTQLRGLSSEESRI
-3200 DLKKKKRNTVRL
+3200 LKIIELQNKKRKNSL
-3212 WKKEGRF
+3212 K

>member
-1 MFKYLINDQ
+1 MFRLIING
-10 EVTFNS
+10 ETITFES
-16 EEERL
+16 
-21 KGIAEAEA
+21 EAEMMQA
-29 NDYSIELLEEPEFE
+29 AKEAQDKGLSIEDAREEIEEQPE
-43 TSDAPDSAFSQIMQG
+43 DIGKAPESTFSQIMQG
-58 ELPEDFITDPA
+58 ESPEDFITDPA
-69 ESADAVSETVA
+69 ESADAVSETAA
-80 QEDTELLLDDGS
+80 QEDTELPSVSTSSDLQKTDEPLDLVLSAEEMEANEDYWKEQEKSFLRQQAAEMEFSEKLKVDWYKGNLSLGEMLSSIPETIYDISAIPQNIIADAFDIPSLKATSDTAKETFGIENSVLNYYIAEQEKLGEAQAAYNEANYSTTGISANFSKGNYEDGFKQLASGLIESAPISLAMMAGGAAATTGQLVAGS
-92 TELPSGENY
+92 TVAFAGPEIREQREKSPEQTELVTMAKSLGLAASES
-101 NIDGKPV
+101 IWSSVGTGTIGKV
-108 TKKEYE
+108 YKDIILKEGTKK
-114 AYDAEVKADK
+114 
-124 PLELTISEEDFTAN
+124 
-138 EKKWEEEFKKGELPP
+138 
-153 PPDWDLAGRTWTGL
+153 
-167 KETTKEIGALA
+167 
-178 TTLPSYL
+178 
-185 NQFIGAVDRAVFM
+185 
-198 DDAEK
+198 
-203 EVFDS
+203 
-208 LDPKV
+208 
-213 RAAILNVRT
+213 
-222 PGILGN
+222 
-228 LPGSQ
+228 GS
-233 NLANQGLLYYEEAS
+233 
-247 KEIEKV
+247 
-253 RSNMVQ
+253 
-259 FETTIGEE
+259 
-267 YARGNFVE
+267 
-275 ATARTISDAIISL
+275 
-288 PTMAQAMIPYVGIAS
+288 
-303 IVLSQGSKANMEAQ
+303 
-317 KEGKLLDLKTMAY
+317 
-330 SGVIGASEGLLELV
+330 VI
-344 SKKIGRGMFRSLTGK
+344 
-359 SRPVIKQAVKDV
+359 
-371 FLKVAKDYNKEGLSE
+371 
-386 EGTFIIN
+386 
-393 SIAEKI
+393 
-399 YLGSEKEAIDYFK
+399 FK
-412 EGLDTYLIGGMSGG
+412 EGLVKMYQTALTKYGAPASMVGEGVEEVATTITQNMINGKNPFENVTDSFIQGIGGGFAFGAPINAAKLTGALNEGITDFKIKKQLNDSDFNNVIEAFTPGAEIN
-426 GVSSVGSSANVY
+426 SSVINISQVNGSLEAIN
-438 NQIIDG
+438 
-444 RKIKAQLNETGY
+444 RKADKEVVNGNITQDQADAVKK
-456 TDLSNAYKTTEVPDG
+456 NAAV
-471 LVNLSLNPSVQAFLN
+471 
-486 KELDVK
+486 
-492 LKKGDI
+492 I
-498 TVEESNNIKRNFADT
+498 

-533 VELLTERNKLER
+533 VELLTERNKLES

-568 LINKLAGQG
+568 LINKLVGQG
-577 VLEAKTKKADAILK
+577 VLEAKTNKADAILK

-598 VEVGNEKQ
+598 IEVGNEKQ

-702 KSTVAQKKTGT
+702 KSTVAQKKTGA
-713 ALLDFVNSIEATE
+713 ALLNYVKDLQVTE
-726 DIKDNEFTRRLKQ
+726 NINDEFRTRLKQ
-739 YKDDARITE
+739 YKDDVRIEE
-748 GDTQEEVL
+748 GEVQEEVL

-822 AGSLKKGIKGKLTD
+822 VGSLKKGIKGKLTD

-989 LKANPLRVSKSN
+989 LKTNPLRVSKSN

-1120 SDINFDKND
+1120 SDINFDEND

-1169 KVENFKKVPNLINNI
+1169 KVENFKKLPNLINNI

-1227 DTKKEVRVPVSEV
+1227 DAKKEVRVPVSEV

-1248 EKKSDNKDFSYKR
+1248 EKKADNKDFSYKR

-1395 AGKNRMMFSLRKKK
+1395 AGKNRMMFSLKIERGLKQG
-1409 LVNALS
+1409 LGIEVNT
-1415 SAAGVEVDISLSEK
+1415 DLSE
-1429 GVNNTRNLFKEIA
+1429 GNLNNTRNLFKDISE
-1442 SELGPKETVKYI
+1442 ELGSQGTVDYL
-1454 VPLVSKGYGKLF
+1454 VPLISRGYGTY

-1471 KPLFK
+1471 KVFFE
-1476 PGRETPFKNR
+1476 PGRFSIFKNR
-1486 ADLFE
+1486 
-1491 ALGDEDF
+1491 EDF
-1498 KKFQPRDREIEIE
+1498 FSSIDIDDFKDFKSGDRKV
-1511 GENVILK
+1511 VINDADVTLK
-1518 ISFNQSA
+1518 INFDQNA
-1525 KNLEKFVNQIEG
+1525 KNLNKFADQITE
-1537 RKDFAKDQ
+1537 RQEFAKDQ

-1554 ILRSKLQEDF
+1554 ILKSKLEEDF

-1572 SVLQAMNSNV
+1572 SVLQTMNSNV
-1582 NALIRTAAIPELM
+1582 DGLIRTAAIPEFM
-1595 ALEVNSTEYVYE
+1595 FLETNETSYVYE
-1607 HSKTASDTMVELA
+1607 HSKTASDTLVELSQ
-1620 LLIFDSNTN
+1620 LIFSTDSKVD
-1629 INFDERFKEIME
+1629 FDKEFNEIMS

-1648 PASYDKVLNRVS
+1648 PKSYDNMLNEVFK
-1660 RSNGPR
+1660 SNGPR
-1666 EGDSKGDYTKPLI
+1666 EGNSKSDYSKPLI
-1679 KSKNGIPARY
+1679 KSKNGIPVRY
-1689 TYSEFASKLIEEGM
+1689 TDQAFTSLLLKNGM
-1703 APMNL
+1703 APMNV
-1708 VPINKE
+1708 VPITKE
-1714 ELKAH
+1714 GLQDH
-1719 LNSVKSSKKLI
+1719 LSSVKSSRKLI
-1730 DENTKLLPK
+1730 KENTKLLPK

-1762 TLGNSLDK
+1762 ALGNSLDQEN
-1770 PTRGISVWDFDDTLA
+1770 RGISVWDFDDTLA

-1790 VLYTMPDGTKGKL
+1790 VLYTMPDGTTGKI
-1803 DASRFAKEGDTFL
+1803 DAAQFAKEGDAML
-1816 ANGAEFDFSEFSKV
+1816 ASGAEFDFSEFSKV
-1830 MSGAKGPFFNKA
+1830 VKGAKGPFFEKA
-1842 VDRNK
+1842 MARNK
-1847 KFGNQDVYILTARPA
+1847 KFGNENVFILTARPA
-1862 NSANAIHEFLKG
+1862 NSALAIHEFLKG
-1874 IGLDIPLANITGLAS
+1874 IGLDIPLANITGLAN
-1889 SDPQAKANWVVGKFA
+1889 SDPQAKANWVLSKFA

-1914 DHVGNVAAVGDALS
+1914 DHIGNV
-1928 RLDDVRSKVELAK
+1928 K
-1941 AVKYSKKIR
+1941 AVK
-1950 REYST
+1950 
-1955 ILDKLRGGD
+1955 
-1964 VIEGNKVFSAEQQI
+1964 
-1978 DDVFDWVKSL
+1978 
-1988 DIPEKNQAKYKKAA
+1988 
-2002 LNFVAKSPTNFP
+2002 
-2014 VDAEI
+2014 
-2019 VGEAIRIAELKKLN
+2019 
-2033 VMDFSNPRD
+2033 
-2042 IIDKFAGEVKAK
+2042 EV
-2054 RLDPNKEKQFFN
+2054 
-2066 KKSLPEGVETFQIT
+2066 
-2080 TQRGGQQAVRRMLDT
+2080 
-2095 HWGEKTNPWCVT
+2095 
-2107 VQEKTYTEAEKKEL
+2107 
-2121 KINNP
+2121 
-2126 KYPIGTKD
+2126 
-2134 KMIGEEIMDKGV
+2134 
-2146 VIESANTA
+2146 
-2154 PTDFVGNLMPGWV
+2154 
-2167 EGPTTYAST
+2167 
-2176 NYLDQLIIDRETE
+2176 
-2189 QDFDEELAQAKAQ
+2189 
-2202 GYKVIEGS
+2202 
-2210 YDVDGDSFYVQMERN
+2210 
-2225 NDPKVNKVFKYT
+2225 
-2237 QYFKA
+2237 
-2242 IDPSLT
+2242 
-2248 QEEFN
+2248 
-2253 NGPAKGGTVYN
+2253 
-2264 PRIEATGP
+2264 
-2272 AELTSQSFQMWENYG
+2272 
-2287 KPINPDFVNEDT
+2287 
-2299 GAVEINDGGFEIAFK
+2299 
-2314 DGKLLALKNL
+2314 
-2324 GGTKQEWFDRMDHG
+2324 
-2338 TKDLA
+2338 
-2343 LKVPRDAKGKIIGNS
+2343 
-2358 TMMNTDSGRV
+2358 
-2368 FNKNYTIK
+2368 
-2376 YSKKIERE
+2376 
-2384 VDFLTNELSTKGE
+2384 LS
-2397 ALPGQSTNLD
+2397 
-2407 AQPKAV
+2407 V
-2413 KDVINTLDVKS
+2413 LDVKS

-2542 ALKKNFKYE
+2542 TLKKNFKYE

-2646 EVWQQNVDAIFTA
+2646 EVWQQNVDAIFTS

-2826 LVKGGMSKAAAE
+2826 LIKGGMSKAAAE

-3105 EKAKERFKELEEQR
+3105 EEAKERFKGLEE
-3119 DYDKLDPTEKRRK
+3119 DKEYDQLNPTEKRRK
-3132 VLKDLSKK
+3132 ALKDLSKK

-3183 AISRGEGY
+3183 AISQG
-3191 RGSTVKDRQ
+3191 KDIEESPKITRPKKE
-3200 DLKKKKRNTVRL
+3200 KKKYSPAMEKRRKVLKDLSKQEQVDSL
-3212 WKKEGRF
+3212 WNRGLSKSEIRELTSEESRINKIIELQNKKRKNSLK

>member
-1 MFKYLINDQ
+1 M
-10 EVTFNS
+10 
-16 EEERL
+16 
-21 KGIAEAEA
+21 
-29 NDYSIELLEEPEFE
+29 
-43 TSDAPDSAFSQIMQG
+43 
-58 ELPEDFITDPA
+58 
-69 ESADAVSETVA
+69 
-80 QEDTELLLDDGS
+80 
-92 TELPSGENY
+92 
-101 NIDGKPV
+101 
-108 TKKEYE
+108 
-114 AYDAEVKADK
+114 
-124 PLELTISEEDFTAN
+124 
-138 EKKWEEEFKKGELPP
+138 
-153 PPDWDLAGRTWTGL
+153 
-167 KETTKEIGALA
+167 
-178 TTLPSYL
+178 
-185 NQFIGAVDRAVFM
+185 
-198 DDAEK
+198 
-203 EVFDS
+203 
-208 LDPKV
+208 
-213 RAAILNVRT
+213 
-222 PGILGN
+222 
-228 LPGSQ
+228 
-233 NLANQGLLYYEEAS
+233 
-247 KEIEKV
+247 
-253 RSNMVQ
+253 
-259 FETTIGEE
+259 
-267 YARGNFVE
+267 
-275 ATARTISDAIISL
+275 
-288 PTMAQAMIPYVGIAS
+288 
-303 IVLSQGSKANMEAQ
+303 
-317 KEGKLLDLKTMAY
+317 
-330 SGVIGASEGLLELV
+330 
-344 SKKIGRGMFRSLTGK
+344 
-359 SRPVIKQAVKDV
+359 
-371 FLKVAKDYNKEGLSE
+371 
-386 EGTFIIN
+386 
-393 SIAEKI
+393 
-399 YLGSEKEAIDYFK
+399 
-412 EGLDTYLIGGMSGG
+412 
-426 GVSSVGSSANVY
+426 
-438 NQIIDG
+438 
-444 RKIKAQLNETGY
+444 
-456 TDLSNAYKTTEVPDG
+456 
-471 LVNLSLNPSVQAFLN
+471 
-486 KELDVK
+486 
-492 LKKGDI
+492 
-498 TVEESNNIKRNFADT
+498 
-513 QGAAKA
+513 
-519 VNASTISD
+519 NASTISD

-568 LINKLAGQG
+568 LINKLVGQG

-606 MAAKFDQINKEDQKL
+606 MAAKVDQINKEDQKL

-848 AKPSLTTNKVD
+848 ARPSLTTNKVD

-976 EVKRTEKDKRIAE
+976 EVKRTEKDRRIAE
-989 LKANPLRVSKSN
+989 LKTNPLRVSKSN

-1120 SDINFDKND
+1120 SDINFDEND

-1169 KVENFKKVPNLINNI
+1169 KVENFKKLPNLINNI

-1240 STFQDGLN
+1240 SAFQDGLN
-1248 EKKSDNKDFSYKR
+1248 EKKADNKDFSYKR

-1395 AGKNRMMFSLRKKK
+1395 AGKNRMMFSLKIERGLKQG
-1409 LVNALS
+1409 LGIEVNT
-1415 SAAGVEVDISLSEK
+1415 DLSE
-1429 GVNNTRNLFKEIA
+1429 GNLNNTRNLFKDISE
-1442 SELGPKETVKYI
+1442 ELGSQGTVDYL
-1454 VPLVSKGYGKLF
+1454 VPLISRGYGTY

-1471 KPLFK
+1471 KVFFE
-1476 PGRETPFKNR
+1476 PGRFSIFKNR
-1486 ADLFE
+1486 
-1491 ALGDEDF
+1491 EDF
-1498 KKFQPRDREIEIE
+1498 FSNIDIDDFKDFKSGDRKV
-1511 GENVILK
+1511 VINDTDITLK
-1518 ISFNQSA
+1518 INFDQNA
-1525 KNLEKFVNQIEG
+1525 KNLNKFADQITE
-1537 RKDFAKDQ
+1537 RQEFAKDQ

-1554 ILRSKLQEDF
+1554 ILKSKLEDDF

-1572 SVLQAMNSNV
+1572 SVLQTMNSNV
-1582 NALIRTAAIPELM
+1582 DGLIRTAAIPEFM
-1595 ALEVNSTEYVYE
+1595 FLETNETSYVYE
-1607 HSKTASDTMVELA
+1607 HSKTASDTLVELSQ
-1620 LLIFDSNTN
+1620 LIFSTDSKVD
-1629 INFDERFKEIME
+1629 FDKEFNEIMS

-1648 PASYDKVLNRVS
+1648 PKSYDNMLNEVFK
-1660 RSNGPR
+1660 SNGPR
-1666 EGDSKGDYTKPLI
+1666 EGDSKSNYAKPLI
-1679 KSKNGIPARY
+1679 KSKDGIPVRY
-1689 TYSEFASKLIEEGM
+1689 TDQAFTSLLLKNGM
-1703 APMNL
+1703 SPMNV
-1708 VPINKE
+1708 VPITKE
-1714 ELKAH
+1714 GLQDH
-1719 LNSVKSSKKLI
+1719 LSSVKSSKKLI
-1730 DENTKLLPK
+1730 KENTKLLPK

-1762 TLGNSLDK
+1762 NLGNSLDK

-1874 IGLDIPLANITGLAS
+1874 IGLDIPLSNITGLAS
-1889 SDPQAKANWVVGKFA
+1889 SDPQAKANWVVSKFA

-1950 REYST
+1950 REYSA
-1955 ILDKLRGGD
+1955 ILLKTRGD
-1964 VIEGNKVFSAEQQI
+1964 LVVGNVLSSPKGQI
-1978 DDVFDWVKSL
+1978 DAVFDWAKTL
-1988 DIPEKNQAKYKKAA
+1988 DIPEKNIAKYKRAA
-2002 LNFVAKSPTNFP
+2002 LNFIAKSDTNFP
-2014 VDAEI
+2014 MDIEI
-2019 VGEAIRIAELKKLN
+2019 VDQAMRIVEAKKLDA
-2033 VMDFSNPRD
+2033 MSFTNPRD
-2042 IIDKFAGEVKAK
+2042 IIEDFADGVKER

-2066 KKSLPEGVETFQIT
+2066 KKSLPEGVETFQIMPT
-2080 TQRGGQQAVRRMLDT
+2080 RRGQRAVRRMLDT
-2095 HWGEKTNPWCVT
+2095 HWGKKTNPWCVT
-2107 VQEKTYTEAEKKEL
+2107 VQKNEYTPAEKKER
-2121 KINNP
+2121 KENP
-2126 KYPIGTKD
+2126 PGIAIGT
-2134 KMIGEEIMDKGV
+2134 EIAIKYEAIINAGV
-2146 VIESANTA
+2146 VESYITFDNLGNRVEDVMF
-2154 PTDFVGNLMPGWV
+2154 DFIGNLKPGWV
-2167 EGPTTYAST
+2167 AGKADHDST
-2176 NYLDQLIIDRETE
+2176 NPDDKLIIDRDLEE
-2189 QDFDEELAQAKAQ
+2189 DFNEELAQAKAQ
-2202 GYKVIEGS
+2202 GWEEVNGS
-2210 YDVDGDSFYVQMERN
+2210 YDNSMGNFWIQLQRN
-2225 NDPKVNKVFKYT
+2225 NDPEVNKVHKYVSYYKTKNPNMT
-2237 QYFKA
+2237 QK
-2242 IDPSLT
+2242 
-2248 QEEFN
+2248 EFD
-2253 NGPAKGGTVYN
+2253 NGPAKGGAVKN
-2264 PRIEATGP
+2264 PEIYATGP
-2272 AELTSQSFQMWENYG
+2272 IELTSGSFNMWENYG
-2287 KPINPDFVNEDT
+2287 KPLFTENVNEDT
-2299 GAVEINDGGFEIAFK
+2299 GAVEIDDGGFEIAFK

-2324 GGTKQEWFDRMDHG
+2324 GGSKQQWFDRMDKG

-2343 LKVPRDAKGKIIGNS
+2343 LKVPRNAKGKIDGKS

-2368 FNKNYTIK
+2368 FSRNYTTK
-2376 YSKKIERE
+2376 YSKRLDKEIN
-2384 VDFLTNELSTKGE
+2384 FLTNELSTKGE

-2424 KVQQARVKSSL
+2424 KVQQARVKFSL
-2435 QLSKRFNEI
+2435 DLNKRFNQI
-2444 IEEESG
+2444 IEEDTG

-2468 KGKFKFFV
+2468 KGKFKFFI

-2542 ALKKNFKYE
+2542 TLKKNFKYE

-2705 NAAVGNIM
+2705 NA
-2713 FLNRRSAVLQ
+2713 
-2723 LISFTNFINFE
+2723 
-2734 GNNLYQAGKAFANQ
+2734 
-2748 PQYWKDWVYLMNS
+2748 
-2761 DYLVDRRDG
+2761 
-2770 LKINVNEADIA
+2770 
-2781 TTAKENGFQGVL
+2781 
-2793 AKILQVGF
+2793 
-2801 IPTKMAD
+2801 
-2808 SAAIAT
+2808 
-2814 GGASFYRNRVNA
+2814 GGR
-2826 LVKGGMSKAAAE
+2826 
-2838 KQAMQDFVATA
+2838 
-2849 EVSQQSSD
+2849 
-2857 PSKISK
+2857 
-2863 QQAEPI
+2863 
-2869 GRIILAFAN
+2869 
-2878 TPSQYARIIKRAAQ
+2878 
-2892 DLKNGRGDAKTHLSR
+2892 
-2907 IVYYGVL
+2907 
-2914 QNVVF
+2914 
-2919 NFLQQAMFAAMFG
+2919 
-2932 DDEDESEEDTAAKSA
+2932 
-2947 SNTKKAIKVANSMT
+2947 
-2961 DGILRGIGV
+2961 
-2970 AGAVVSVAKNLAI
+2970 
-2983 KLYERSQK
+2983 
-2991 TRNQNLAAT
+2991 
-3000 IKDEVMKIS
+3000 
-3009 PPISSKLS
+3009 
-3017 KAGKVG
+3017 
-3023 NAFEWGKK
+3023 
-3031 EIEFDEMSL
+3031 
-3040 KHPYVT
+3040 
-3046 AATNTVAALTG
+3046 
-3057 LPLDRAQGMA
+3057 
-3067 IDAVD
+3067 
-3072 IASDETETW
+3072 
-3081 MKPLIALGWPKWQL
+3081 
-3095 MSEEDTKAER
+3095 
-3105 EKAKERFKELEEQR
+3105 
-3119 DYDKLDPTEKRRK
+3119 
-3132 VLKDLSKK
+3132 
-3140 EQVDMLWNAGVSRTE
+3140 
-3155 IKGLSKEADRID
+3155 
-3167 KLMDIQNKE
+3167 
-3176 QFDKDME
+3176 
-3183 AISRGEGY
+3183 
-3191 RGSTVKDRQ
+3191 
-3200 DLKKKKRNTVRL
+3200 
-3212 WKKEGRF
+3212 

>member
-58 ELPEDFITDPA
+58 ESPEDFITDPA

-108 TKKEYE
+108 TKKEFE
-114 AYDAEVKADK
+114 TYDAGVKADK
-124 PLELTISEEDFTAN
+124 PLELALSAEEMEAN
-138 EKKWEEEFKKGELPP
+138 EDYWKKQEESFLRQQAAEMEFSEKLKVDWYKGNLSLGEMLSSIPETIYDISAIPQNIIADAFDIPSLKATSDTAKETFGIENSVLNYYIAEQEKLGEVQAAYNEANYSTTGIAANFRKGNVEDGFKQLASGLIESAPISLAMMAGGAVATTGQLVAGSTVAFAGPEIREQREKSPEQSELATMAKSLGLAAAESVFSSIGTGTIGKVYKDIILKEGTKKG
-153 PPDWDLAGRTWTGL
+153 
-167 KETTKEIGALA
+167 
-178 TTLPSYL
+178 S
-185 NQFIGAVDRAVFM
+185 
-198 DDAEK
+198 
-203 EVFDS
+203 
-208 LDPKV
+208 
-213 RAAILNVRT
+213 
-222 PGILGN
+222 
-228 LPGSQ
+228 
-233 NLANQGLLYYEEAS
+233 
-247 KEIEKV
+247 
-253 RSNMVQ
+253 
-259 FETTIGEE
+259 
-267 YARGNFVE
+267 
-275 ATARTISDAIISL
+275 
-288 PTMAQAMIPYVGIAS
+288 
-303 IVLSQGSKANMEAQ
+303 
-317 KEGKLLDLKTMAY
+317 
-330 SGVIGASEGLLELV
+330 VI
-344 SKKIGRGMFRSLTGK
+344 
-359 SRPVIKQAVKDV
+359 
-371 FLKVAKDYNKEGLSE
+371 
-386 EGTFIIN
+386 
-393 SIAEKI
+393 
-399 YLGSEKEAIDYFK
+399 FK
-412 EGLDTYLIGGMSGG
+412 EGLVKMYQTALTKYGAPISMVGEGVEEVATTITQNMINGKDPFENVTDSFIQGIGGGFAFGAPINAAKLTGALNEGITDFKIKKQLNDSDFNNVIEAFTPGAEIN
-426 GVSSVGSSANVY
+426 SSVINISQVNGSLEAIN
-438 NQIIDG
+438 
-444 RKIKAQLNETGY
+444 RKADKEVINGNITQDQADAVKK
-456 TDLSNAYKTTEVPDG
+456 NAAV
-471 LVNLSLNPSVQAFLN
+471 
-486 KELDVK
+486 
-492 LKKGDI
+492 I
-498 TVEESNNIKRNFADT
+498 
-513 QGAAKA
+513 QGAT
-519 VNASTISD
+519 ASVERSNVSEAD
-527 TNAGEA
+527 KSEA
-533 VELLTERNKLER
+533 VELLTERNNLKR
-545 EIKTIGDK
+545 EIDAIGDK
-553 SLSGPQQLRVETINT
+553 TLAGPQELRLNT
-568 LINKLAGQG
+568 VNELLGKL
-577 VLEAKTKKADAILK
+577 VR
-591 QLGGKGV
+591 KG
-598 VEVGNEKQ
+598 
-606 MAAKFDQINKEDQKL
+606 
-621 HDDAQQKAIE
+621 
-631 AGEKTFKVG
+631 AGEKAAISTASAKKIITELGNAKFTEAKNRGEIDARLDEINNEDPDAPDIKYDNQYGLIIERANG
-640 ETEFSVDSQYKSN
+640 ETEI
-653 AQEFGGYGTYVPR
+653 
-666 LDGTAEVIINKAVAF
+666 IINQEETFK
-681 EDGMVNTA
+681 DGIINTA
-689 AHEVLHYA
+689 AHEVLHFA
-697 LRETL
+697 LQNTL
-702 KSTVAQKKTGT
+702 KSS
-713 ALLDFVNSIEATE
+713 LTE
-726 DIKDNEFTRRLKQ
+726 DTQIKVGDALIGFLETIE
-739 YKDDARITE
+739 KDTNLGAFENRFLDYIDAFKKGDIKRGDLAEEAIT
-748 GDTQEEVL
+748 V
-756 TLLSE
+756 LSE
-761 AMLDGKLKFN
+761 AMLNGQVKYTETLG
-771 ENMSTK
+771 TK
-777 LLDFGRRLLSSM
+777 LMDFGRRLASAL
-789 GFTSVKFNTGKDVF
+789 GYKAKFNTGQDVF
-803 NFIKDY
+803 NFIRDY
-809 NRSIEKGKLDKGL
+809 NNSIKKGGKLSKGL
-822 AGSLKKGIKGKLTD
+822 KKSLKEGVKGKLTK
-836 STIKDQP
+836 TETTEAN
-843 KKKQS
+843 KKQS
-848 AKPSLTTNKVD
+848 VKPSLTTNKVD

-904 DAAIETVEEATK
+904 DAAVDVAEEATSGIASVK

-940 IEPQIAEAQAL
+940 IEPQIAKAQAL

-989 LKANPLRVSKSN
+989 LKTNPLRVSKSN

-1120 SDINFDKND
+1120 SDINFDEND

-1169 KVENFKKVPNLINNI
+1169 KVENFKKLPNLINNI

-1240 STFQDGLN
+1240 SAFQDGLN
-1248 EKKSDNKDFSYKR
+1248 EKKADNKDFSYKR

-1395 AGKNRMMFSLRKKK
+1395 AGKNRMMFSLKIERGLKKG
-1409 LVNALS
+1409 LGIEVNT
-1415 SAAGVEVDISLSEK
+1415 DLSE
-1429 GVNNTRNLFKEIA
+1429 GNLNNTRNLFKDISE
-1442 SELGPKETVKYI
+1442 ELGSQGTVDYL
-1454 VPLVSKGYGKLF
+1454 VPLISRGYGTY

-1471 KPLFK
+1471 KVFFE
-1476 PGRETPFKNR
+1476 PGRFSIFKNR
-1486 ADLFE
+1486 
-1491 ALGDEDF
+1491 EDF
-1498 KKFQPRDREIEIE
+1498 FSSIDIDDFKDFKSGDRKV
-1511 GENVILK
+1511 VINDADITLK
-1518 ISFNQSA
+1518 INFDQNA
-1525 KNLEKFVNQIEG
+1525 KNLNKFADQITE
-1537 RKDFAKDQ
+1537 RQEFAKDQ

-1554 ILRSKLQEDF
+1554 ILKSKLEEDF

-1572 SVLQAMNSNV
+1572 SVLQTMNSNV
-1582 NALIRTAAIPELM
+1582 DGLIRTAAIPEFM
-1595 ALEVNSTEYVYE
+1595 FLETNETSYVYE
-1607 HSKTASDTMVELA
+1607 HSKTASDTLVELSQ
-1620 LLIFDSNTN
+1620 LIFSTDSKVD
-1629 INFDERFKEIME
+1629 FDKEFNEIMS

-1648 PASYDKVLNRVS
+1648 PKSYDNMLNEVFK
-1660 RSNGPR
+1660 SNGPR
-1666 EGDSKGDYTKPLI
+1666 EGDSKSNYAKPLI
-1679 KSKNGIPARY
+1679 KSKDGIPVRY
-1689 TYSEFASKLIEEGM
+1689 TDQAFTSLLLKNGM
-1703 APMNL
+1703 APMNV
-1708 VPINKE
+1708 VPITKE
-1714 ELKAH
+1714 GLQSH
-1719 LNSVKSSKKLI
+1719 LSSVKNSKKLI
-1730 DENTKLLPK
+1730 KENTKLLPK

-1762 TLGNSLDK
+1762 ALGNSLDQENK
-1770 PTRGISVWDFDDTLA
+1770 GISVWDFDDTLA

-1790 VLYTMPDGTKGKL
+1790 VLYTMPDGTTGKI
-1803 DASRFAKEGDTFL
+1803 DAAQFAKEGDAML
-1816 ANGAEFDFSEFSKV
+1816 ASGAEFDFSEFSKV
-1830 MSGAKGPFFNKA
+1830 VKGAKGPFFEKA
-1842 VDRNK
+1842 MARNK
-1847 KFGNQDVYILTARPA
+1847 KFGNENVFILTARPA
-1862 NSANAIHEFLKG
+1862 NSALAIHEFLKG
-1874 IGLDIPLANITGLAS
+1874 IGLDIPLANITGLAN
-1889 SDPQAKANWVVGKFA
+1889 SDPQAKANWVLSKFA

-1914 DHVGNVAAVGDALS
+1914 DHIGNV
-1928 RLDDVRSKVELAK
+1928 K
-1941 AVKYSKKIR
+1941 AVK
-1950 REYST
+1950 
-1955 ILDKLRGGD
+1955 
-1964 VIEGNKVFSAEQQI
+1964 
-1978 DDVFDWVKSL
+1978 
-1988 DIPEKNQAKYKKAA
+1988 
-2002 LNFVAKSPTNFP
+2002 
-2014 VDAEI
+2014 
-2019 VGEAIRIAELKKLN
+2019 
-2033 VMDFSNPRD
+2033 
-2042 IIDKFAGEVKAK
+2042 EV
-2054 RLDPNKEKQFFN
+2054 
-2066 KKSLPEGVETFQIT
+2066 
-2080 TQRGGQQAVRRMLDT
+2080 
-2095 HWGEKTNPWCVT
+2095 
-2107 VQEKTYTEAEKKEL
+2107 
-2121 KINNP
+2121 
-2126 KYPIGTKD
+2126 
-2134 KMIGEEIMDKGV
+2134 
-2146 VIESANTA
+2146 
-2154 PTDFVGNLMPGWV
+2154 
-2167 EGPTTYAST
+2167 
-2176 NYLDQLIIDRETE
+2176 
-2189 QDFDEELAQAKAQ
+2189 
-2202 GYKVIEGS
+2202 
-2210 YDVDGDSFYVQMERN
+2210 
-2225 NDPKVNKVFKYT
+2225 
-2237 QYFKA
+2237 
-2242 IDPSLT
+2242 
-2248 QEEFN
+2248 
-2253 NGPAKGGTVYN
+2253 
-2264 PRIEATGP
+2264 
-2272 AELTSQSFQMWENYG
+2272 
-2287 KPINPDFVNEDT
+2287 
-2299 GAVEINDGGFEIAFK
+2299 
-2314 DGKLLALKNL
+2314 
-2324 GGTKQEWFDRMDHG
+2324 
-2338 TKDLA
+2338 
-2343 LKVPRDAKGKIIGNS
+2343 
-2358 TMMNTDSGRV
+2358 
-2368 FNKNYTIK
+2368 
-2376 YSKKIERE
+2376 
-2384 VDFLTNELSTKGE
+2384 LS
-2397 ALPGQSTNLD
+2397 
-2407 AQPKAV
+2407 V
-2413 KDVINTLDVKS
+2413 LDVKS
-2424 KVQQARVKSSL
+2424 KVQQARAKSSL

-2542 ALKKNFKYE
+2542 TLKKNFKYE

-2932 DDEDESEEDTAAKSA
+2932 DDEDESEEATAAKSA

-3105 EKAKERFKELEEQR
+3105 EEAKERFKELEE
-3119 DYDKLDPTEKRRK
+3119 DKEYDQLNPIEKRRK
-3132 VLKDLSKK
+3132 ALKDLSKK
-3140 EQVDMLWNAGVSRTE
+3140 DQVDMLWNAGVSRTE

-3183 AISRGEGY
+3183 AISRGEEIGEP
-3191 RGSTVKDRQ
+3191 VKIEKPKKE
-3200 DLKKKKRNTVRL
+3200 KKKYSPAMEKRRKVLKDLSKQEQVDSL
-3212 WKKEGRF
+3212 WNRGLSKSEIRELTSEESRINKIIELQNKKRKNSLK

>member
-1 MFKYLINDQ
+1 MFRLIING
-10 EVTFNS
+10 ETITFES
-16 EEERL
+16 
-21 KGIAEAEA
+21 EAEMMQA
-29 NDYSIELLEEPEFE
+29 AKEAQDKGLSIEDAREEIEEQPE
-43 TSDAPDSAFSQIMQG
+43 DIGKAPESAFSQIMQG
-58 ELPEDFITDPA
+58 ESPEDFITDPA
-69 ESADAVSETVA
+69 ESADAVSETAA
-80 QEDTELLLDDGS
+80 QEDTELPSVSTSSDLQKTDEPLDLVLSAEEMEANEDYWKEQEKSFLRQQAAEMEFSEKLKVDWYKGNLSLGEMLSSIPETIYDISAIPQNIIADAFDIPSLKATSDTAKETFGIENSVLNYYIAEQEKLGEAQAAYNEANYSTTGISANFSKGNYEDGFKQLASGLIESAPISLAMMAGGAAATTGQLVAGS
-92 TELPSGENY
+92 TVAFAGPEIREQREKSPEQSELATMAKSLGLAAAESVFSS
-101 NIDGKPV
+101 IGTGTIGKV
-108 TKKEYE
+108 YKDIILKEGTKK
-114 AYDAEVKADK
+114 
-124 PLELTISEEDFTAN
+124 
-138 EKKWEEEFKKGELPP
+138 
-153 PPDWDLAGRTWTGL
+153 
-167 KETTKEIGALA
+167 
-178 TTLPSYL
+178 
-185 NQFIGAVDRAVFM
+185 
-198 DDAEK
+198 
-203 EVFDS
+203 
-208 LDPKV
+208 
-213 RAAILNVRT
+213 
-222 PGILGN
+222 
-228 LPGSQ
+228 GS
-233 NLANQGLLYYEEAS
+233 
-247 KEIEKV
+247 
-253 RSNMVQ
+253 
-259 FETTIGEE
+259 
-267 YARGNFVE
+267 
-275 ATARTISDAIISL
+275 
-288 PTMAQAMIPYVGIAS
+288 
-303 IVLSQGSKANMEAQ
+303 
-317 KEGKLLDLKTMAY
+317 
-330 SGVIGASEGLLELV
+330 VI
-344 SKKIGRGMFRSLTGK
+344 
-359 SRPVIKQAVKDV
+359 
-371 FLKVAKDYNKEGLSE
+371 
-386 EGTFIIN
+386 
-393 SIAEKI
+393 
-399 YLGSEKEAIDYFK
+399 FK
-412 EGLDTYLIGGMSGG
+412 EGLVKMYQTALTKYGAPISMVGEGVEEVATTITQNMINGKNPFENVTDSFIQGIGGGFAFGAPINAAKLTGALNEGITDFKIKKQLNDSDFNNVIEAFTPGAEIN
-426 GVSSVGSSANVY
+426 SSVINISQVNGSLEAIN
-438 NQIIDG
+438 
-444 RKIKAQLNETGY
+444 RKADKEVVNGNITQDQADAVKK
-456 TDLSNAYKTTEVPDG
+456 NAAV
-471 LVNLSLNPSVQAFLN
+471 
-486 KELDVK
+486 
-492 LKKGDI
+492 I
-498 TVEESNNIKRNFADT
+498 
-513 QGAAKA
+513 QGAT
-519 VNASTISD
+519 ASVERSNVSEAD
-527 TNAGEA
+527 KSEA
-533 VELLTERNKLER
+533 VELLTERNNLKR
-545 EIKTIGDK
+545 EIDAIGDK
-553 SLSGPQQLRVETINT
+553 TLAGPQELRLNT
-568 LINKLAGQG
+568 VNELLGKL
-577 VLEAKTKKADAILK
+577 VR
-591 QLGGKGV
+591 KG
-598 VEVGNEKQ
+598 
-606 MAAKFDQINKEDQKL
+606 
-621 HDDAQQKAIE
+621 
-631 AGEKTFKVG
+631 AGEKAAISTASAKKIITELGNAKFTEAKNRGEIDARLDEINNEDPDAPDIKYDNQYGLIIERANG
-640 ETEFSVDSQYKSN
+640 ETEI
-653 AQEFGGYGTYVPR
+653 
-666 LDGTAEVIINKAVAF
+666 IINQEETFK
-681 EDGMVNTA
+681 DGIINTA
-689 AHEVLHYA
+689 AHEVLHFA
-697 LRETL
+697 LQNTL
-702 KSTVAQKKTGT
+702 KSS
-713 ALLDFVNSIEATE
+713 LTE
-726 DIKDNEFTRRLKQ
+726 DTQIKVGDALIDFLETIE
-739 YKDDARITE
+739 KDTNLGAFENRFLDYIDAFKKGDIKRGDLAEEAIT
-748 GDTQEEVL
+748 V
-756 TLLSE
+756 LSE
-761 AMLDGKLKFN
+761 AMLNGQVKYTETLG
-771 ENMSTK
+771 TK
-777 LLDFGRRLLSSM
+777 LMDFGRRLASAL
-789 GFTSVKFNTGKDVF
+789 GYKAKFNTGQDVF
-803 NFIKDY
+803 NFIRDY
-809 NRSIEKGKLDKGL
+809 NNSIKKGGKLSKGL
-822 AGSLKKGIKGKLTD
+822 KKSLKEGVKGKLTK
-836 STIKDQP
+836 TETAKTN
-843 KKKQS
+843 KKQS
-848 AKPSLTTNKVD
+848 VKPSLTTNKVD

-904 DAAIETVEEATK
+904 DAAVDAPEEATSGIASVK

-989 LKANPLRVSKSN
+989 LKTNPLRVSKSN

-1120 SDINFDKND
+1120 SDINFDEND

-1240 STFQDGLN
+1240 SAFQDGLN
-1248 EKKSDNKDFSYKR
+1248 EKKADNKDFSYKR

-1395 AGKNRMMFSLRKKK
+1395 AGKNRMMFSLKIERGLKQG
-1409 LVNALS
+1409 LGIEVNT
-1415 SAAGVEVDISLSEK
+1415 DLSE
-1429 GVNNTRNLFKEIA
+1429 GNLNNTRNLFKDISE
-1442 SELGPKETVKYI
+1442 ELGSQGTVDYL
-1454 VPLVSKGYGKLF
+1454 VPLISRGYGTY
-1466 YTKNG
+1466 YTKSG
-1471 KPLFK
+1471 KVFFE
-1476 PGRETPFKNR
+1476 PGRFSIFKNR
-1486 ADLFE
+1486 RDFFSSI
-1491 ALGDEDF
+1491 DIDDF
-1498 KKFQPRDREIEIE
+1498 KDFKSGDRKV
-1511 GENVILK
+1511 VINDADITLK
-1518 ISFNQSA
+1518 INFDQNA
-1525 KNLEKFVNQIEG
+1525 KNLNKFADQITE
-1537 RKDFAKDQ
+1537 RQEFAKDQ

-1554 ILRSKLQEDF
+1554 ILKSKLEEDF

-1572 SVLQAMNSNV
+1572 SVLQTMNSNV
-1582 NALIRTAAIPELM
+1582 DGLIRTAAIPEFM
-1595 ALEVNSTEYVYE
+1595 FLETNETSYVYE
-1607 HSKTASDTMVELA
+1607 HSKTASDTLVELSQ
-1620 LLIFDSNTN
+1620 LIFSTDSKVD
-1629 INFDERFKEIME
+1629 FDKEFNEIMS

-1648 PASYDKVLNRVS
+1648 PKSYDNMLNEIFK
-1660 RSNGPR
+1660 SNGPR
-1666 EGDSKGDYTKPLI
+1666 EGNKKSDYSKPLI
-1679 KSKNGIPARY
+1679 KSKNGIPVRY
-1689 TYSEFASKLIEEGM
+1689 TDQAFTSLLLKNGM
-1703 APMNL
+1703 APMNV
-1708 VPINKE
+1708 VPITKE
-1714 ELKAH
+1714 GLQDH
-1719 LNSVKSSKKLI
+1719 LSSVKSSRKLI
-1730 DENTKLLPK
+1730 KENTKLLPK

-1762 TLGNSLDK
+1762 ALGNSLDQENK
-1770 PTRGISVWDFDDTLA
+1770 GISVWDFDDTLA

-1790 VLYTMPDGTKGKL
+1790 VLYTMPDGTTGKI
-1803 DASRFAKEGDTFL
+1803 DAAQFAKEGDAML
-1816 ANGAEFDFSEFSKV
+1816 ASGAEFDFSEFSKV
-1830 MSGAKGPFFNKA
+1830 VKGAKGPFFEKA
-1842 VDRNK
+1842 MARNK
-1847 KFGNQDVYILTARPA
+1847 KFGNENVFILTARPA
-1862 NSANAIHEFLKG
+1862 NSALAIHEFLKG
-1874 IGLDIPLANITGLAS
+1874 IGLDIPLANITGLAN
-1889 SDPQAKANWVVGKFA
+1889 SDPQAKANWVLSKFA

-1914 DHVGNVAAVGDALS
+1914 DHIGNV
-1928 RLDDVRSKVELAK
+1928 K
-1941 AVKYSKKIR
+1941 AVK
-1950 REYST
+1950 
-1955 ILDKLRGGD
+1955 
-1964 VIEGNKVFSAEQQI
+1964 
-1978 DDVFDWVKSL
+1978 
-1988 DIPEKNQAKYKKAA
+1988 
-2002 LNFVAKSPTNFP
+2002 
-2014 VDAEI
+2014 
-2019 VGEAIRIAELKKLN
+2019 
-2033 VMDFSNPRD
+2033 
-2042 IIDKFAGEVKAK
+2042 EV
-2054 RLDPNKEKQFFN
+2054 
-2066 KKSLPEGVETFQIT
+2066 
-2080 TQRGGQQAVRRMLDT
+2080 
-2095 HWGEKTNPWCVT
+2095 
-2107 VQEKTYTEAEKKEL
+2107 
-2121 KINNP
+2121 
-2126 KYPIGTKD
+2126 
-2134 KMIGEEIMDKGV
+2134 
-2146 VIESANTA
+2146 
-2154 PTDFVGNLMPGWV
+2154 
-2167 EGPTTYAST
+2167 
-2176 NYLDQLIIDRETE
+2176 
-2189 QDFDEELAQAKAQ
+2189 
-2202 GYKVIEGS
+2202 
-2210 YDVDGDSFYVQMERN
+2210 
-2225 NDPKVNKVFKYT
+2225 
-2237 QYFKA
+2237 
-2242 IDPSLT
+2242 
-2248 QEEFN
+2248 
-2253 NGPAKGGTVYN
+2253 
-2264 PRIEATGP
+2264 
-2272 AELTSQSFQMWENYG
+2272 
-2287 KPINPDFVNEDT
+2287 
-2299 GAVEINDGGFEIAFK
+2299 
-2314 DGKLLALKNL
+2314 
-2324 GGTKQEWFDRMDHG
+2324 
-2338 TKDLA
+2338 
-2343 LKVPRDAKGKIIGNS
+2343 
-2358 TMMNTDSGRV
+2358 
-2368 FNKNYTIK
+2368 
-2376 YSKKIERE
+2376 
-2384 VDFLTNELSTKGE
+2384 LS
-2397 ALPGQSTNLD
+2397 
-2407 AQPKAV
+2407 V
-2413 KDVINTLDVKS
+2413 LDVKS

-2542 ALKKNFKYE
+2542 TLKKNFKYE

-2610 LNKNTEPKAPTES
+2610 LNKNVDPKAPTES

-2646 EVWQQNVDAIFTA
+2646 EVWQQNVDAIFTS

-2826 LVKGGMSKAAAE
+2826 LIKGGMSKAAAE

-3105 EKAKERFKELEEQR
+3105 EEAKERFKGLEE
-3119 DYDKLDPTEKRRK
+3119 DKEYDQLNPTEKRRK
-3132 VLKDLSKK
+3132 ALKDLSKK

-3183 AISRGEGY
+3183 AISRGEEIGEP
-3191 RGSTVKDRQ
+3191 VKIEKPKKE
-3200 DLKKKKRNTVRL
+3200 KKKYSPAMEKRRKVLKDLSKQEQVDSL
-3212 WKKEGRF
+3212 WNRGLSKSEIRELTSEESRINKIIELQNKKRKNSLK